1 MRGRQIFTRAN
12 IYVSD
17 LGDLAV
23 PMRPASGSRGLRAPH
38 LAAVTRRSVCGC
50 RAFVLWFDI
59 FEVLGLLKG
68 PKQKYITQAQLR
80 VVTQKNKF

>member
-23 PMRPASGSRGLRAPH
+23 PMRPASGSRGLRAPR
-38 LAAVTRRSVCGC
+38 LAAVTRRSRLWWEWGVNHGVISQISTHEPTFHVEWSCGIDG
-50 RAFVLWFDI
+50 V
-59 FEVLGLLKG
+59 EE
-68 PKQKYITQAQLR
+68 P
-80 VVTQKNKF
+80 

>member
-38 LAAVTRRSVCGC
+38 LAARGWTDTKVPGVASVLSS
-50 RAFVLWFDI
+50 RAHTEKFWI
-59 FEVLGLLKG
+59 TALLELYLKD
-68 PKQKYITQAQLR
+68 A
-80 VVTQKNKF
+80 